1 MNIYQQTEEYPREG
15 LVQSVEILSDDPL
28 KSELKMTTLEGKVL
42 ELEVGIYGIVLKET
56 GKTYQSFEAL
66 LRENSKA
73 YGAKFLELLSQS
85 LLGMN
90 NKNEK

>member
-1 MNIYQQTEEYPREG
+1 MNIYQETEEYPRDG
-15 LVQSVEILSDDPL
+15 LVQSVEIISDDPL

-42 ELEVGIYGIVLKET
+42 ELEVGVYGIKLKET
-56 GKTYQSFEAL
+56 GKSYETFEAL

-73 YGAKFLELLSQS
+73 YGVKFFELLSEK

-90 NKNEK
+90 NKNEN